1 MLDLAIQSAQTNLFF
16 IGIMMLILNI
26 GSRHIVHEF
35 SHGDEEYRQNILL
48 RRIAIFAA
56 CFVGTRDIV
65 VSLVLTAA
73 FVVLAT
79 GIYHAKSVYAREGM
93 TNAQMQVNGVAQVIA
108 GLD

>member
-1 MLDLAIQSAQTNLFF
+1 MEGAQTNLFF

-35 SHGDEEYRQNILL
+35 SDDDEEYRQNIVL

-56 CFVGTRDIV
+56 CFVGTRDII
-65 VSLVLTAA
+65 VSLILTAA
-73 FVVLAT
+73 FVVLST
-79 GIYHAKSVYAREGM
+79 GMYHAKSIYAREGM
-93 TNAQMQVNGVAQVIA
+93 TNAQMQINAASQVIA

>member
-1 MLDLAIQSAQTNLFF
+1 MEGAQTNLFF

-35 SHGDEEYRQNILL
+35 SDDDEEYRQNILL

-56 CFVGTRDIV
+56 CFVGTRDII
-65 VSLVLTAA
+65 VSLILTAA
-73 FVVLAT
+73 FVVLST
-79 GIYHAKSVYAREGM
+79 GMYHAKSIYAREGM
-93 TNAQMQVNGVAQVIA
+93 TNANMQINAASQIIA

>member
-16 IGIMMLILNI
+16 IGFMMLILNI

-56 CFVGTRDIV
+56 CFVGTRDII

-73 FVVLAT
+73 FVVLST
-79 GIYHAKSVYAREGM
+79 GIYHAKSIYAREGM
-93 TNAQMQVNGVAQVIA
+93 TNSQMQVNGAAQVIA

>member
-56 CFVGTRDIV
+56 CFVGTRDII

>member
-1 MLDLAIQSAQTNLFF
+1 MEGAQTNLFF

-35 SHGDEEYRQNILL
+35 SDDDEQYRLNIVL

-56 CFVGTRDIV
+56 CFVGTRDII
-65 VSLVLTAA
+65 VSLILTAA
-73 FVVLAT
+73 FVVLST
-79 GIYHAKSVYAREGM
+79 GMYHAKSIYAREGM
-93 TNAQMQVNGVAQVIA
+93 TNAQMQINAASQVIA